1 MRRPAPPAAT
11 AATAVPPE
19 AAELPP
25 ALQRQLARRYRP
37 LPGRRRWLIGLLAIA
52 TAITIFWLLIYRPG
66 GLHGP
71 RWHPGRAL
79 CAPGQ
84 STECVG
90 GQSDVILLPPA
101 GPASAGG

>member
-1 MRRPAPPAAT
+1 MQRPPATPAPAD
-11 AATAVPPE
+11 PP
-19 AAELPP
+19 ELPP

-37 LPGRRRWLIGLLAIA
+37 LPGRRRLLVALLSAA
-52 TAITIFWLLIYRPG
+52 TAVTIFALLIYRPG

-90 GQSDVILLPPA
+90 GLSDAILLPPA
-101 GPASAGG
+101 TPASAAPP